1 MSLWPLLRIWARCIA
16 AICLNLEF
24 DLFEPRKNLIEL
36 IHHCDGQICVMCD
49 STVNTYIHRASI
61 LSEKAGVLLM
71 VFLAIWFRNYI
82 RHFFVSPCNEFPLHL
97 YTPFQTKSNGKQR
110 KREST
115 SLLYQCQSNQ
125 FNDTQKTSHMNL
137 KCSPRIADKQILSS
151 LSLLRALKGCF
162 IVLFR
167 FVPRRLVHEHSIALY
182 LHFIRSLSLS
192 LSSSS
197 SNGVFTYLQY
207 LIYNH

>member
-24 DLFEPRKNLIEL
+24 DSFEPRKNLIEL

-49 STVNTYIHRASI
+49 STVNTYMHRASI

-97 YTPFQTKSNGKQR
+97 YTHFR
-110 KREST
+110 
-115 SLLYQCQSNQ
+115 QSPTANKGNAKALRSYTNVNQ
-125 FNDTQKTSHMNL
+125 INSMIHKKTSHMNL

-192 LSSSS
+192 LSFYL